1 MIPMTKVTPVTSV
14 FHKMD
19 WNRGE
24 DDQLFH
30 RIQRAA
36 KKRERV
42 EAVHLDR
49 LCEEAAMSSIAH
61 SVNND
66 LGEIIYWYDA

>member
-1 MIPMTKVTPVTSV
+1 MIPMTKVTPVASV

-19 WNRGE
+19 WERPE

-30 RIQRAA
+30 RIQRSV
-36 KKRERV
+36 RRRDSV
-42 EAVHLDR
+42 EDTHLDR
-49 LCEEAAMSSIAH
+49 LCEEASRCSIAH

-66 LGEIIYWYDA
+66 IEDIIYWYGA